1 MFLILKSISSTCYI
15 GTLIRH
21 WLHAVRVHERL
32 TAPPIMQGRIQDFSP
47 GVGWGRGGE
56 ERSSFFYKGLHSEL
70 KLSSSYKFDTISDY
84 NCFKTEIRKLEGRI
98 EASQIER
105 GEEKDHMQCS

>member
-1 MFLILKSISSTCYI
+1 MYTRQTDRWTD
-15 GTLIRH
+15 GQARP
-21 WLHAVRVHERL
+21 LH
-32 TAPPIMQGRIQDFSP
+32 PPKLCLFGEGGGGRDPF
-47 GVGWGRGGE
+47 
-56 ERSSFFYKGLHSEL
+56 FFYKGLHSEL
-70 KLSSSYKFDTISDY
+70 KLSSSYKLDTISDY

>member
-1 MFLILKSISSTCYI
+1 MLYWHIDSALVTRGTSTRTSY
-15 GTLIRH
+15 GTTYYAGAH
-21 WLHAVRVHERL
+21 
-32 TAPPIMQGRIQDFSP
+32 PGFFSRG
-47 GVGWGRGGE
+47 GVGKGGGRDPV
-56 ERSSFFYKGLHSEL
+56 FFYKGLHSEL